1 MNFSQDTSEETTNIH
16 SYTEDYLVINGMKYD
31 CHCLIHRDGLIQPW
45 STDTPL
51 SPECSDFDAL
61 LACKPEVILL
71 GTGKN
76 LHFPPVELRRYF
88 LQKNI
93 GLEVMDTGAACR
105 TYNILLAEG
114 RNVAAAILLDQDFVV
129 S

>member
-16 SYTEDYLVINGMKYD
+16 SYTEDYLVVNGMKYD

-45 STDTPL
+45 APA
-51 SPECSDFDAL
+51 SPNLPEPSDFEAII
-61 LACKPEVILL
+61 ACKPEVILL
-71 GTGKN
+71 GTGTK
-76 LHFPPVELRRYF
+76 LTFPPIEVRQFFLRM
-88 LQKNI
+88 NI

-114 RNVAAAILLDQDFVV
+114 RNVAAAILLNQDF
-129 S
+129 